1 MVCLLQKSVVDER
14 YTVTLFGKIRL
25 TCLEFNVVRASTLA
39 AAGIVL
45 VLALWMGSGLLSS
58 DDSETTVKD
67 DEQSPAM
74 TVEVQVV
81 EPTAMNREITL
92 QGQLNARRHL
102 LIRAETSGVV
112 ESLSIK
118 KGARVSVGDE
128 LLVLDKADR
137 ESDLEE
143 ARAQVRSAQSEQTAA
158 NSLKRQGLQSQLQLE
173 QASAALAAATARL
186 ARIERDLANTRIIAP
201 FAGIVNDVTV
211 EAGELVELGQS
222 VAELFDTSGFKV
234 RAHAAQQ
241 SIAELHVGQTLQVEL
256 ITGESM
262 DGKLSWISAVADNA
276 SRSFAIE
283 AEIDNPANSVA
294 AGVSA
299 TLRIPVEK
307 IEAAFIT
314 PSALSLGDD
323 GELGVK
329 IVDENNHV
337 VFVPIDIV
345 RTSIDGAWV
354 TGIASGSRLIVLGQ
368 GFVNTGE
375 RVETRESEKRVQN

>member
-1 MVCLLQKSVVDER
+1 M
-14 YTVTLFGKIRL
+14 
-25 TCLEFNVVRASTLA
+25 RASTLA
-39 AAGIVL
+39 AVGVVL
-45 VLALWMGSGLLSS
+45 TLVLWMGSGMLSS
-58 DDSETTVKD
+58 DEGDTTTDTD

-74 TVEVQVV
+74 MVEVQLV
-81 EPTAMNREITL
+81 EPASMNRELTL

-102 LIRAETSGVV
+102 AIRAETAGTV
-112 ESLSIK
+112 ESLPVN
-118 KGARVSVGDE
+118 KGSRVAAGDE

-143 ARAQVRSAQSEQTAA
+143 ARAQLKSAQSEQTAA

-173 QASAALAAATARL
+173 QANAALAAATARL
-186 ARIERDLANTRIIAP
+186 ARTERDFANTRIVAP
-201 FAGIVNDVTV
+201 FAGIINAVTV
-211 EAGELVELGQS
+211 EAGELVERGQG
-222 VAELFDTSGFKV
+222 VAELYDTSGFKV

-241 SIAELHVGQTLQVEL
+241 SIADLHVGQTLQVEL
-256 ITGESM
+256 ITGELM
-262 DGKLSWISAVADNA
+262 DGKLSWISAVADSA

-283 AEIDNPANSVA
+283 AEIDNPANTIA

-307 IEAAFIT
+307 IEASFIT

-329 IVDENNHV
+329 IVDKDSRV
-337 VFVPIDIV
+337 VFVPIEIV
-345 RTSIDGAWV
+345 KTSIDGAWV
-354 TGIASGSRLIVLGQ
+354 SGIASGSQLIVLGQ

-375 RVETRESEKRVQN
+375 RVETQVTKTRVQN